1 MLQIYELLEIP
12 LFQNFR
18 LAAGKQGLTR
28 AITNTTILEY
38 ETFIDGFHVFK
49 AGDFILTSLFFAKDD
64 PKLIRRSFEG
74 LLARE
79 VAGIAVKTSF
89 YDTLPQ
95 EALDYADSKNLP
107 VFLFDDTYME
117 DIIVGID
124 EVIKKKEAYLKD
136 ERILQKFLQPHSA
149 VDVVKFAGKFCNFLY
164 GQYVIACLT
173 PVVEMDMNRI
183 FNYISY
189 HQKALGSGENITF
202 VKYRS
207 QMLVIY
213 NFQTGLKPDLRQKL
227 EGQLRELGL
236 RLQDFYCG
244 IGEVHTELMYFDI
257 ALEQA
262 ITANYICRFKKE
274 KFLTYSEIGIYQYI
288 FPLLKNKSLVREYE
302 KTVHILKEYDERY
315 GSDLLGTLQVYVK
328 NNGKIAA
335 TAKELFQHANTVRYR
350 LQKAEELIHAENF
363 YEYIFLVMHLYEL
376 KQIEGLYENT

>member
-136 ERILQKFLQPHSA
+136 ERILRKFLQPHSA

-164 GQYVIACLT
+164 GQYVIACLA
-173 PVVEMDMNRI
+173 PVVEVDMNRI

-189 HQKALGSGENITF
+189 HQKALESGENITF

-207 QMLVIY
+207 QMLMIY
-213 NFQTGLKPDLRQKL
+213 NFQTGLRPDLRQKL
-227 EGQLRELGL
+227 DGQLRELGFG
-236 RLQDFYCG
+236 LQDFYCG
-244 IGEVHTELMYFDI
+244 IGEVHTEPMCFDI

-288 FPLLKNKSLVREYE
+288 FPLLKNRSLMREYE
-302 KTVHILKEYDERY
+302 KTVHILKEYDEKY
-315 GSDLLGTLQVYVK
+315 GSDLLRTLQVYVK

-363 YEYIFLVMHLYEL
+363 YEYIFLVLHLYEL
-376 KQIEGLYENT
+376 KQMEELCENT